1 MATSKN
7 LSRADLIK
15 RREQLDAERTRL
27 DGEIAA
33 QARADLETLVE
44 QFKAHLQTGEF
55 ALADALSLLGAGK
68 KVRAKK
74 GSAKPETTGDK
85 PTPGVTY
92 KHPKT
97 GDEWTAPTNL
107 RRVKKWLQELVGSS
121 GKKYEDF
128 AAKK

>member
-7 LSRADLIK
+7 LSRADLVK
-15 RREQLDAERTRL
+15 RREQLDAERTRI
-27 DGEIAA
+27 DAEIAA
-33 QARADLETLVE
+33 QAQADLENLVE
-44 QFKAHLQTGEF
+44 QFKAHLKTGEF
-55 ALADALSLLGAGK
+55 ALADALALLGAGK
-68 KVRAKK
+68 KARAKK
-74 GSAKPETTGDK
+74 GSAKPSDK

-97 GDEWTAPTNL
+97 GDEWTAPANL

-128 AAKK
+128 AARK